1 MNLKIFLAFI
11 VLTVLYTEDFKK
23 KLKPFP
29 TTNIQR
35 KRSLSSIVSLF
46 WMIFWGLYFY
56 YIYNHFRDVK
66 LDTATLGQEILALED
81 RSNVLV

>member
-23 KLKPFP
+23 KLKPYP

>member
-23 KLKPFP
+23 KLKPYP
-29 TTNIQR
+29 TTNVQR
-35 KRSLSSIVSLF
+35 KRSLRSIVSLF

-66 LDTATLGQEILALED
+66 IDTATLGQEILALED